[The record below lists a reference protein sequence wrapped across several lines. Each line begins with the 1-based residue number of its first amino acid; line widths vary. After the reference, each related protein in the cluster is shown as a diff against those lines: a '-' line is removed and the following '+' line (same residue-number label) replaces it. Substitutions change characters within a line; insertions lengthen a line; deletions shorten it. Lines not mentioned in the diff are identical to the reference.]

1 MKLTCFCEKTA
12 RNDTRFFSL
21 NRQRLWAFA
30 ALLALMPVILA
41 ACGGGGASSAEQAA
55 QNLAKAFA
63 NNDTEAAFRMCQPSF
78 RETLSAAEEEGW
90 IDRYSPLV
98 HFWALPGLR
107 IAADVTPEMRGEVL
121 GVDIGR
127 DEDSARATLLL
138 TIYVDGEYR
147 DSSEPGVNLVRE
159 GGKWWGRCS

>member
-78 RETLSAAEEEGW
+78 RETLSAAEKERW
-90 IDRYSPLV
+90 IDRG
-98 HFWALPGLR
+98 GLR
-107 IAADVTPEMRGEVL
+107 KATRGIVRFLGTCRGIRTSASADWA
-121 GVDIGR
+121 
-127 DEDSARATLLL
+127 DS
-138 TIYVDGEYR
+138 
-147 DSSEPGVNLVRE
+147 PGNA
-159 GGKWWGRCS
+159 G